1 MASILGCNSNPN
13 LVFTCRNIE
22 TISIVSLKHGA
33 LMVDDRTSVTLQGLV
48 SIDSVVSFSEL
59 MMSELNNSRSAK
71 VVFDLSKLELEGSAV
86 IALLVG
92 VMREARR
99 LGIEIEYK
107 SCSTSLIEIAE
118 VSGVDQIL
126 PLSK

>member
-1 MASILGCNSNPN
+1 
-13 LVFTCRNIE
+13 
-22 TISIVSLKHGA
+22 
-33 LMVDDRTSVTLQGLV
+33 MVDDRTSVTLQGLV

>member
-1 MASILGCNSNPN
+1 
-13 LVFTCRNIE
+13 
-22 TISIVSLKHGA
+22 
-33 LMVDDRTSVTLQGLV
+33 MVDDRMSVTLQGLV

>member
-1 MASILGCNSNPN
+1 M
-13 LVFTCRNIE
+13 
-22 TISIVSLKHGA
+22 
-33 LMVDDRTSVTLQGLV
+33 TLQGLV